1 MSDEKRALHLYE
13 LALSLIEAKGVFVT
27 LGVTTFK
34 EYRTGSLTIHYL
46 PSLGRL
52 DVWSRRKVLTIDKL
66 GGKVRVTG
74 FSPGEDWEDELEVAV
89 PSRRLSAERHVLTD
103 HRVLDYIAQYRGC
116 WRRIQ

>member
-1 MSDEKRALHLYE
+1 MIEGVRALQLYE
-13 LALSLIEAKGVFVT
+13 LALSLVEAKGVLVT
-27 LGVTTFK
+27 VGVTTFK

-74 FSPGEDWEDELEVAV
+74 FNPGEDWEDELEVAAAE
-89 PSRRLSAERHVLTD
+89 SASKR
-103 HRVLDYIAQYRGC
+103 
-116 WRRIQ
+116 